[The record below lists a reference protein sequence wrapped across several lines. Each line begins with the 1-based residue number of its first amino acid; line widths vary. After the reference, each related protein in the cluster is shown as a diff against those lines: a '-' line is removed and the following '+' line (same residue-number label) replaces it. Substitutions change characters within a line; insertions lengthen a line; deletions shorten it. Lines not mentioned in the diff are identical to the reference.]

1 MYGWIRKVL
10 IALWRFSGSLA
21 SMAHVSNF
29 ITCISLNNLPYMT
42 RPTLTNLNIN
52 EYNQGLRYDPF
63 MVNLAR

>member
-1 MYGWIRKVL
+1 
-10 IALWRFSGSLA
+10 
-21 SMAHVSNF
+21 MAYVSNF

-52 EYNQGLRYDPF
+52 EYNQGLRYHPF

>member
-1 MYGWIRKVL
+1 
-10 IALWRFSGSLA
+10 
-21 SMAHVSNF
+21 MAHVSNF